1 MPEIMP
7 FGRFGKQ
14 RLSVE
19 QIALKDYKY
28 FVWVMDNIELRK
40 PSLRNRFDYV
50 EHVVNNFKSQQPCAN
65 SGCDEPAKHASIYR
79 NWYMNY
85 QGSGL
90 SFVYCSEDCWHAG
103 ATGAQQSKIS
113 LEPLKFRTALASTKG
128 DTNNLVKMM
137 AECMGL
143 RKGRRTKEYL
153 EEFFD
158 NCELWTPF

>member
-19 QIALKDYKY
+19 QVALKDYKY
-28 FVWVMDNIELRK
+28 FVWIMDGLKLRK
-40 PSLRNRFDYV
+40 ASLRERFNYV
-50 EHVVNNFKSQQPCAN
+50 EHVVNNFKSKQPCAN
-65 SGCDEPAKHASIYR
+65 SGCDEPAKYASIYR
-79 NWYMNY
+79 NWHMSYK
-85 QGSGL
+85 GS
-90 SFVYCSEDCWHAG
+90 SVAYIYCSEDCWNEDGSG
-103 ATGAQQSKIS
+103 AEQSKIA
-113 LEPLKFRTALASTKG
+113 LAPLKFRTALASTKA
-128 DTNNLVKMM
+128 DTNELVKMM

-158 NCELWTPF
+158 SCELWTPY